1 MRHTLIAAL
10 MLSLVAGCSST
21 YIGQHRI
28 DVQQGNALDHES
40 IARLKPGL
48 SRTQVRFLL
57 GTPLLVDP
65 FRTDRWDYVYMF
77 YAAGKLTEQ
86 KHVALYFDGDT
97 LTRIEGDVP
106 AAAPGNAPAVQPPV
120 TPAAPDVP
128 AAVVAPAAAPAPAAA
143 TEAPASPVQH
153 SSPANG
159 SESSVV
165 APLPSPNNVP
175 PYVDPHTPAEPSPAA
190 DPTGPSSGDKP

>member
-10 MLSLVAGCSST
+10 MLSLVAGCSSSS

-86 KHVALYFDGDT
+86 KHIALFFDGDT

-106 AAAPGNAPAVQPPV
+106 TAAAPGNAPAVPAPV
-120 TPAAPDVP
+120 TQTAPDVP
-128 AAVVAPAAAPAPAAA
+128 AAL
-143 TEAPASPVQH
+143 PV
-153 SSPANG
+153 
-159 SESSVV
+159 
-165 APLPSPNNVP
+165 
-175 PYVDPHTPAEPSPAA
+175 EPSPS
-190 DPTGPSSGDKP
+190 TGPAGPDVPPAGSSSGDKP